1 METND
6 YEKPLK
12 SSNTYKM
19 DDILLMAKKF
29 NINLLDGNK
38 KKTKNDLYNDLYRLI
53 YNEEK

>member
-19 DDILLMAKKF
+19 DDILLMAK
-29 NINLLDGNK
+29 NL
-38 KKTKNDLYNDLYRLI
+38 I
-53 YNEEK
+53 